1 MILVSSAQIVSK
13 YGYEKILQPLLDDI
27 RELKKKNSFETS
39 SDGVTHIFYRMLS
52 VVVAV
57 NLAVH
62 ALAGVTVIFK

>member
-13 YGYEKILQPLLDDI
+13 YGYEKILQPVLDDI
-27 RELKKKNSFETS
+27 RELKKNSFETS
-39 SDGVTHIFYRMLS
+39 SNGVTHIFYRMLS

-62 ALAGVTVIFK
+62 AFSGVTVIFK